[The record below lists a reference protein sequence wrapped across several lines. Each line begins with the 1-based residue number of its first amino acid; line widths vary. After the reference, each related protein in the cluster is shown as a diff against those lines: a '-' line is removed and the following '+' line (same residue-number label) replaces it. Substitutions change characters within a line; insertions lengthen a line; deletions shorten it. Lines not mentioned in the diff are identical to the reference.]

1 MSTTLPVVVD
11 DDHIRK
17 PHNPQCPDAPVEAQ
31 RFAGFILEHPTR
43 QLTRPD
49 GVSLTLPRSDYQVL
63 CELLAASNRVVS
75 RDRLTLSAF
84 GREHLPD
91 DRSVDMCISRL
102 RQQLRRA
109 PGAGVQILTLRNE
122 GYLLSIARTEAG

>member
-11 DDHIRK
+11 DDHIK
-17 PHNPQCPDAPVEAQ
+17 PQCQDAPAEVQ
-31 RFAGFILEHPTR
+31 RFAGFTLEQSTR

-75 RDRLTLSAF
+75 RDRLTRGAF

-109 PGAGVQILTLRNE
+109 PGADVQILTLRNE
-122 GYLLSIARTEAG
+122 GYLLSIGCAEVG